1 MTDTASKDV
10 LQKSGLSSTTPTAG
24 ALRTSG
30 RLVVSG
36 DVTALVVV
44 AVGVLVLGLTG
55 VMVTAVTLVA
65 GLGNSGLDVVGLYAG
80 MSPQILSFFEP
91 MRVNVSIH
99 KSTGIIEGQLFII
112 FNFSHWNGFKKRFS
126 F

>member
-10 LQKSGLSSTTPTAG
+10 LQKSGLSSTTTTAG

-36 DVTALVVV
+36 DVTTLDVV
-44 AVGVLVLGLTG
+44 AAGVLALGLTG
-55 VMVTAVTLVA
+55 MAVLRLTAVMVTAVTLVA

-99 KSTGIIEGQLFII
+99 
-112 FNFSHWNGFKKRFS
+112 
-126 F
+126 